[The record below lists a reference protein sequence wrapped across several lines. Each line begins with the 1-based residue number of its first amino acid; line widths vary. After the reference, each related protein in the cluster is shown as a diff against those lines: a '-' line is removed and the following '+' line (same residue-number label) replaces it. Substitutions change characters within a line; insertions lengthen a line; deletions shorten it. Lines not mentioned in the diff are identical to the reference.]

1 LSGDRAFGVLRGL
14 NDKNRIYGGG
24 KPPHWRALAAVAVSL
39 SVFGWVLVHAE
50 WEEAGR
56 LAADARPEWLLAAA
70 LAVAVLPPLMAWRW
84 QAVLVAQGAGR
95 LPVRGLMKAVMA
107 ANLLNTVLPGKA
119 GDLVKA
125 LYVREHGGLARGIGG
140 VLLER
145 GVDIGVL
152 GALGLLGYSITG
164 LRWGL
169 WCGLVLLGGSLTGVA
184 VLRWFPLERWLPGA
198 KLKSITTDL
207 RATGR
212 AWCGQPRLVIQTI
225 AGSAAV
231 WTLCG
236 VVLACLAR
244 SLDLPLGWARACAV
258 YPPAVM
264 TGMIPVTVG
273 GLGPRE
279 AVMTSLLAESV
290 GRAGATVLSLG
301 YTVFTYWL
309 LALLSLAPAW
319 SLIRRASSAGG
330 GGTSSDK

>member
-1 LSGDRAFGVLRGL
+1 MSGGRGWGVLRGL
-14 NDKNRIYGGG
+14 NAMKANTGGG
-24 KPPHWRALAAVAVSL
+24 KRRVMAWAAAGVSL
-39 SVFGWVLVHAE
+39 GVLAWVVARAD
-50 WEEAGR
+50 WAVAGR
-56 LAADARPEWLLAAA
+56 LAAGAKPGWLVAAG
-70 LAVAVLPPLMAWRW
+70 LAVAALPPLMAWRW
-84 QAVLVAQGAGR
+84 QAVLVAQGAGW
-95 LPVRGLMKAVMA
+95 LPLGGLMRAVMA

-125 LYVREHGGLARGIGG
+125 IYVREHGGLARGVGG

-145 GVDIGVL
+145 GVDVGVL
-152 GALGLLGYSITG
+152 GALGLVGYALTG

-169 WCGLVLLGGSLTGVA
+169 WAGLAFLGGALAGVA
-184 VLRWFPLERWLPGA
+184 ALRWLPVERWAPGA
-198 KLKSITTDL
+198 KLKGVAGDL

-212 AWCGQPRLVIQTI
+212 EWSGRPGLVAQTL
-225 AGSAAV
+225 AGSVAV

-244 SLDLPLGWARACAV
+244 ALELPLGWAQACAV

-279 AVMTSLLAESV
+279 AVMTELLAGTT
-290 GRAGATVLSLG
+290 GRDGATVLSLG

-309 LALLSLAPAW
+309 LALFSLAPAW
-319 SLIRRASSAGG
+319 SLARRAASAGG
-330 GGTSSDK
+330 VGTSASR

>member
-1 LSGDRAFGVLRGL
+1 
-14 NDKNRIYGGG
+14 
-24 KPPHWRALAAVAVSL
+24 
-39 SVFGWVLVHAE
+39 
-50 WEEAGR
+50 
-56 LAADARPEWLLAAA
+56 
-70 LAVAVLPPLMAWRW
+70 
-84 QAVLVAQGAGR
+84 
-95 LPVRGLMKAVMA
+95 MKAVMA

-125 LYVREHGGLARGIGG
+125 VYVREHGGLTRGVGG

-145 GVDIGVL
+145 GVDVGVL
-152 GALGLLGYSITG
+152 GVLGLLGYSITG
-164 LRWGL
+164 LQWGL
-169 WCGLVLLGGSLTGVA
+169 WSGLVLFGGSLAGVA
-184 VLRWFPLERWLPGA
+184 VLRWLPVERWLPGKKIKEIA
-198 KLKSITTDL
+198 ADL

-212 AWCGQPRLVIQTI
+212 VWSGRPLLVAQTV
-225 AGSAAV
+225 AGSVAV

-244 SLDLPLGWARACAV
+244 SLDLPLGWAHACAI

-279 AVMTSLLAESV
+279 AVMTSLLAETT

-309 LALLSLAPAW
+309 LALFSLFPAW
-319 SLIRRASSAGG
+319 SLVRRAVSAGG
-330 GGTSSDK
+330 GGTSSAR